1 MKALHQKNDDIE
13 IRLLL
18 EGIFLKYGYDFRN
31 YSKESLKRRLRRRL
45 IMSGLK
51 NISQIQERAL
61 HDIPFFKSL
70 LMDFSINVTELYRD
84 PHFFRTLRERVLPVM
99 RELPFLRI
107 WHAGC
112 ASGEE
117 VYSMAIMLEEEGL
130 YDKSL
135 IYATDFNPLILNR
148 AREGMFPIEIA
159 EKYED
164 NYLKAGG
171 AFALQRYYRVNGGSA
186 VFNPSLKRNI
196 VFAEHNLATDSIF
209 SQMKLIVCRNVLIYF
224 DKKLKNRVLNL
235 FRESLDERGVLCLGS
250 KETTRFSE
258 SEKEFIEFDG
268 KFKIFRKREEELSE
282 RYWWPTPKI

>member
-112 ASGEE
+112 SSGEE

-135 IYATDFNPLILNR
+135 IYATDFNPLILKR
-148 AREGMFPIEIA
+148 AREGMFPIEMA

-171 AFALQRYYRVNGGSA
+171 AFSLQRYYRVNEGSA
-186 VFNPSLKRNI
+186 VFETSLKRNI
-196 VFAEHNLATDSIF
+196 VFARAQPGH
-209 SQMKLIVCRNVLIYF
+209 
-224 DKKLKNRVLNL
+224 
-235 FRESLDERGVLCLGS
+235 
-250 KETTRFSE
+250 
-258 SEKEFIEFDG
+258 
-268 KFKIFRKREEELSE
+268 
-282 RYWWPTPKI
+282 